1 MNYIA
6 IAASGIVAVI
16 IMSVLASAASTI
28 KDRYKAIAPTLMLVL
43 LSLLITVVMIVL
55 NVVIKP
61 SESGINTV
69 GIITS
74 FIAGMSGYATLE
86 FLRQGYLK
94 S

>member
-1 MNYIA
+1 MANIPA
-6 IAASGIVAVI
+6 EI
-16 IMSVLASAASTI
+16 IS
-28 KDRYKAIAPTLMLVL
+28 KDRYKATTSTLRLVF

-61 SESGINTV
+61 SESGTNTV